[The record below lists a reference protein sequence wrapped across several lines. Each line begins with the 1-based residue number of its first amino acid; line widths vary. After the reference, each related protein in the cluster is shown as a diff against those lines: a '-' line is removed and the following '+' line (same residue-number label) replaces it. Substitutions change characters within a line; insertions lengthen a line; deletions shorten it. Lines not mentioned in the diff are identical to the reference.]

1 MMAGDVYT
9 LGISGRIWF
18 RILFNIMNATMYK
31 VILKEFVTE
40 HELEQ
45 AENCIF
51 FIEEPSHISLMKQVY

>member
-1 MMAGDVYT
+1 
-9 LGISGRIWF
+9 
-18 RILFNIMNATMYK
+18 MNATMYK